1 MPTHLEISN
10 KLKSTQIKCMQP
22 MVAYDP
28 KSSFHDTSRIQQQH
42 INSKNAHKQT
52 YHTIVQLNR
61 APPLPPWGGE
71 EVLWGSAPGGGGG
84 HRGSGSPRNKRV
96 GFETLTRYKIL
107 IASLHYN
114 YK

>member
-52 YHTIVQLNR
+52 SCDCSTQPSSTSSP
-61 APPLPPWGGE
+61 AGGGE
-71 EVLWGSAPGGGGG
+71 VVWGSAPGGGGG
-84 HRGSGSPRNKRV
+84 HRGSGSPWNKRV